1 MGTVYD
7 ELDAAITTLLDV
19 DPHDLSDDDLDD
31 AVVTIQRHTS
41 RLAAA
46 RARLISA
53 WDHRHLWATDGSRS
67 PAARLARD
75 ASIAPNT
82 AASEVRRAP
91 ALRTMPHTA
100 AALAEGALSPD
111 HVDLLARV
119 DSGSR
124 TVVFA
129 DHEETLVAQCTLL
142 RFSDACRMVAY
153 WRQRADAAT
162 IEDEGQRLHEAR
174 TASAAT
180 TIDGIVDLRAL
191 FDPLGGAE
199 FLTELQRLEHL
210 EYLADL
216 QPDATSRTTGQR
228 RLDALVEMARRSRSA
243 HHGGLR
249 PRPLLTVLVGEQTLG
264 PALRAGHRHRH
275 RPRADRPPAVG
286 RRHRT
291 GRLRRTRPGHRRIP
305 QASFHRRPAAGD
317 RSA

>member
-31 AVVTIQRHTS
+31 AVVAIQRHTS

-53 WDHRHLWATDGSRS
+53 WDHRHLWASDGSRS

-75 ASIAPNT
+75 ASIAPPT
-82 AASEVRRAP
+82 AAAEVRRAR

-119 DSGSR
+119 DTGSR
-124 TVVFA
+124 QVVFA
-129 DHEETLVAQCTLL
+129 DHEETLVAQCKLL

-153 WRQRADAAT
+153 WRQRADAET
-162 IEDEGQRLHEAR
+162 IEDEGRRLHEGR

-180 TIDGIVDLRAL
+180 TFDGVVDLRAL

-199 FLTELQRLEHL
+199 FLTELQRLERH
-210 EYLADL
+210 AV
-216 QPDATSRTTGQR
+216 PRGPGTRRPVPHARATPPR
-228 RLDALVEMARRSRSA
+228 RLGRDGPPLPHAPMTAGCDRGRCSPSSSAKRRWPGSA
-243 HHGGLR
+243 SW
-249 PRPLLTVLVGEQTLG
+249 
-264 PALRAGHRHRH
+264 
-275 RPRADRPPAVG
+275 PPAPSSP
-286 RRHRT
+286 
-291 GRLRRTRPGHRRIP
+291 PG
-305 QASFHRRPAAGD
+305 
-317 RSA
+317 